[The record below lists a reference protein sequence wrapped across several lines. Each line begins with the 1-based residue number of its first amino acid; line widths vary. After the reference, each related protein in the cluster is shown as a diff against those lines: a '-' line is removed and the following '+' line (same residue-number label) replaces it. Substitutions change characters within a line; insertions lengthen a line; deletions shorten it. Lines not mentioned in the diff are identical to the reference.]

1 MTIIV
6 RKYTLH
12 SRQINVLNFN
22 RFSFLSFKHLQR
34 HLSRQMLSTSLISSL
49 RPIVHYITDTKGHR
63 TVTDMMITG
72 ELTGKSSI
80 SSAASGNSRVT
91 D

>member
-34 HLSRQMLSTSLISSL
+34 HLSRQMLSTSLTSSL
-49 RPIVHYITDTKGHR
+49 RPIVHYITEGHR
-63 TVTDMMITG
+63 TVTDMITG
-72 ELTGKSSI
+72 ELTQKF
-80 SSAASGNSRVT
+80 NK
-91 D
+91 